1 MLERG
6 TENAL
11 TVRLWRGKMQHHGI
25 TANAMVIVEVFIV
38 VYYIDM
44 MFNVHDTLIIV
55 LMSGSVSQA
64 RLKII
69 FVQPLMIIGT
79 PLLLHL
85 I

>member
-38 VYYIDM
+38 VYYI
-44 MFNVHDTLIIV
+44 
-55 LMSGSVSQA
+55 
-64 RLKII
+64 
-69 FVQPLMIIGT
+69 
-79 PLLLHL
+79 
-85 I
+85 